1 MPLRPDHA
9 LGKATLHLLHRY
21 SRGLLPL
28 RRHLKIRTLEIERV
42 IEMFILMH
50 FAIVDVQSGEKDAA
64 RSRGGKRER
73 HRMNIVTALPEFEN
87 SEAKRSVSGQF

>member
-50 FAIVDVQSGEKDAA
+50 FAIVDVQSGEKDAT

-87 SEAKRSVSGQF
+87 SKAKRSVSGQF